1 MLDERKLSVLRA
13 IVDEFVASHEPV
25 GSKAIAAKH
34 VTGVS
39 PATIRND
46 MAALEEGG
54 YIQAPH
60 TSAGRIPT
68 DKGYRLF
75 VDRLSE
81 VKPLSVAERTAINH
95 FLADAVDLEDVMVR
109 TTKLLAQ
116 LTHQVAI
123 VQYPRLKVS
132 AVKHVELVPLSS
144 NRIMVIVIVDSGR
157 VEQRMVEVAS
167 DVSSSELEDLRTRLN
182 ATVAGK
188 FFSEIPSLVGQ
199 LAENLPSHLQK
210 TAAPVIAC
218 LLESLVEKAEDRVV
232 VSGASNLARPESIT
246 TMAPLLE
253 ALEENVVLLKL
264 LGEAA
269 AELQVTIGAENQL
282 APLSAASVVSA
293 GYGSTDL
300 TVARLA
306 VVGPTH
312 MNYSNSIASVRAVA
326 RYVGKIV
333 TEANSGS

>member
-1 MLDERKLSVLRA
+1 VLDERKLSVLRA
-13 IVDEFVASHEPV
+13 IVDEFVESHEPV

-54 YIQAPH
+54 FIHAPH

-81 VKPLSVAERTAINH
+81 VKPLSAAEKNAINH
-95 FLADAVDLEDVMVR
+95 FLADAVDLDDVMVR

-123 VQYPRLKVS
+123 VQFPRLKVS
-132 AVKHVELVPLSS
+132 AIKHVELVPLGT
-144 NRIMVIVIVDSGR
+144 NRVLVIVIVDSGR
-157 VEQRMVEVAS
+157 VEQRAVDLAHEVSVA
-167 DVSSSELEDLRTRLN
+167 ELEDLRNRLN
-182 ATVAGK
+182 ASVAGK
-188 FFSEIPSLVGQ
+188 YFAEVPSVLGG
-199 LAENLPSHLQK
+199 LAETFSPNLQR

-218 LLESLVEKAEDRVV
+218 LLESLVEKAEEKVI
-232 VSGASNLARPESIT
+232 VSGASNLARRENLNS
-246 TMAPLLE
+246 MAPLLE

-269 AELQVTIGAENQL
+269 AELQITIGAENDL
-282 APLSAASVVSA
+282 APLNSATVVSS
-293 GYGSTDL
+293 GYGSADL